1 MKKLLIV
8 DGNSIINRAYYATE
22 TSFMKTAEGLY
33 TGAVY
38 GFLNIFLKY
47 LEEDDP
53 DYIAVCF
60 DVKHPTFRHEEYEE
74 YKATRKGMPDE
85 LAAQMP
91 LLKEL
96 LHAFNVAVIEK
107 MGYEADDLIGTF
119 CEKASSKGM
128 ECIVLTGDRD
138 SLQLVNERV
147 VVKLPVTKGGRTSAE
162 FYDVDKVYEK
172 YGVTPSQ
179 LIDVKALMGDKSDN
193 VPGIAGVGEKTA
205 LSLIKEFGS
214 LDGIYENIDKISKP
228 ALKKKL
234 EEGKNMAYL
243 SRKLVTIMKEVPLEI
258 TEEDIKRKEY
268 DPVRVLNVLNKLE
281 FRSII
286 KRLKLDQVEPEAD
299 VVFETENIYK
309 DIEEM
314 TLPEEVVV
322 LTGIDDIAKMQLP
335 EKIDILYI
343 TYTLSNNELSEINFR
358 FDNSS
363 GGYTVALP
371 GALFVPAFLD
381 KFAAVFESESIKKV
395 MFDAKP
401 LILWLKQNGCDF
413 KGLYCDVAVCAY
425 LSDSNRKSN
434 SITDVYRFY
443 TSKEIKSGS
452 LNELFALEEIQE
464 YAFRKLE
471 EDGQTKLFK
480 DVELPLVS
488 ILADLEYTGFRVN
501 PDILEAVG
509 RDFEKRINELT
520 GLIHSYA
527 GKVFNINS
535 PKQLGEV
542 LFEDL
547 KLESKKKTKTGYST
561 NVEVLE
567 KLYDAHP
574 IIPCIIE
581 YRQNTKLKSTYID
594 GLLSA
599 INHMTGRVH
608 SSFNQMATATG
619 RLSSTEPN
627 LQNLPI
633 KSEIGRHIRRA
644 FEPRDENHILI
655 DADYSQIELRVLAHI
670 SQDSTMI
677 EAFRNNEDIHTV
689 TATKVFNV
697 GLEDVTYEM
706 RSKAKAVNFGIIYG
720 ISEYGL
726 SRDLNI
732 SFYEAKQLKTDY
744 LKKYP
749 GVDAYMKDIVES
761 ARKLGYVT
769 TLMGRRR
776 YLPELASSNSQ
787 IRSFG
792 ERIALNTPIQ
802 GTAADIIKIAMVK
815 VYNELARRKLSSKL
829 ILQVHDELLIDALK
843 EEKEEVIDLLKDCME
858 NAFELSVPL
867 VVSIDTGMNFDFNE

>member
-1 MKKLLIV
+1 MKKLLVV
-8 DGNSIINRAYYATE
+8 DGNSIINRTYYATE

-47 LEEDDP
+47 LEEDNP
-53 DYIAVCF
+53 DYVAVCF

-96 LHAFNVAVIEK
+96 LHAFNVAVVEK
-107 MGYEADDLIGTF
+107 PGFEADDLIGTF
-119 CEKASSKGM
+119 CERASQKGVG
-128 ECIVLTGDRD
+128 CIVLTGDRD
-138 SLQLVNERV
+138 SLQLVNEKV
-147 VVKLPVTKGGRTSAE
+147 VVKLPVTRGGKTNTE
-162 FYDVDKVYEK
+162 FYDVDAVYEK
-172 YGVTPSQ
+172 YGVTPAQ

-193 VPGIAGVGEKTA
+193 VPGIPGVGEKTA

-214 LDGIYENIDKISKP
+214 LEGIYENIDKVARP

-234 EEGKNMAYL
+234 EEGKDIAYL
-243 SRKLVTIMKEVPLEI
+243 SRKLVTIMRDVPLEI
-258 TEEDIKRKEY
+258 TEEDARRKEY
-268 DPVRVLNVLNKLE
+268 DPARVLNVLNKLE

-286 KRLKLDQVEPEAD
+286 KRLNLEQVEPEAE
-299 VVFETENIYK
+299 VVFEKENIYK
-309 DIEEM
+309 DIEDM
-314 TLPEEVVV
+314 ILPEKVVE
-322 LTGIDDIAKMQLP
+322 LSGIDDMTNLILP
-335 EKIDILYI
+335 EKIDVAYI
-343 TYTLSNNELSEINFR
+343 TYSLDNSGLSEVNFR
-358 FDNSS
+358 FDDSNV
-363 GGYTVALP
+363 GYTVILP
-371 GALFVPAFLD
+371 GALFVPNFMD
-381 KFAAVFESESIKKV
+381 KFASVFENESIKKV
-395 MFDAKP
+395 LFDAKP
-401 LILWLKQNGCDF
+401 FILWLKNNGCDF

-425 LSDSNRKSN
+425 LSDSTRKSN
-434 SITDVYRFY
+434 GITDVYRFY
-443 TSKEIKSGS
+443 TSKEIKQGS
-452 LNELFALEEIQE
+452 LNELFALKEIQE
-464 YAFRKLE
+464 YAFRRLE
-471 EDGQTKLFK
+471 EDGQTQLFE
-480 DVELPLVS
+480 DVELPLVC

-501 PDILEAVG
+501 PDILKAEG
-509 RDFEKRINELT
+509 RDFDKRINELT
-520 GLIHSYA
+520 GLIHDYA
-527 GKVFNINS
+527 GKAFNINS

-547 KLESKKKTKTGYST
+547 KLEVKKKTKTGYST
-561 NVEVLE
+561 NIEVLE

-599 INHMTGRVH
+599 INLMTGRVH

-689 TATKVFNV
+689 TAAKVFNV

-749 GVDAYMKDIVES
+749 GVAAYMKDIVES

-776 YLPELASSNSQ
+776 YLPELASSNNQ

-815 VYNELARRKLSSKL
+815 VYNELARRKLESKL

-843 EEKEEVIDLLKDCME
+843 EEKEEVIALLKSCME

>member
-358 FDNSS
+358 FNNFSV
-363 GGYTVALP
+363 GYTVALP

>member
-363 GGYTVALP
+363 VGYTVALP